1 MNYKERFDTLVEEGW
16 LISQVHPTLDLTI
29 YNYSQKTQY
38 ESHWTEETLMARGL
52 VLNSSGDIVARPF
65 GKFFNAFEVLDQIP
79 NSAFEVFEK
88 MDGSLGIFFW
98 YSNKDGL
105 HPVFASRGS
114 FTSKQAVKGW
124 EMLQKLPYRNLAVW
138 HTHMFEIIYPENRI
152 VVDYGAAEKLV
163 LLGII
168 KTRDG
173 REISRNDIECSL
185 DPAFELV
192 NIYHIKENWDHLVTL
207 SKPNK
212 EGFVIR
218 FSNGFRVKVKFEEY
232 IRLHRIITNI
242 SSTDIWEM
250 LAANKPLDEILEKVP
265 DEFFDW
271 VRETEAKLKSEFE
284 MLENEYKWIYKFI
297 SGSPSANTRKGFA
310 ERAMFYKHPS
320 LLFKM
325 SAGKDYAPWIWKLIK
340 PEWSKPFQPVNK

>member
-52 VLNSSGDIVARPF
+52 VLNSSGEIVARPF
-65 GKFFNAFEVLDQIP
+65 GKFFNASEVPDQIP

-98 YSNKDGL
+98 YAKDEVL

-114 FTSKQAVKGW
+114 FTSEQAVKGW
-124 EMLQKLPYRNLAVW
+124 EMLQKLPYLELHYG

-152 VVDYGAAEKLV
+152 VVDYGASEKLV

-168 KTRDG
+168 KTTDG

-185 DPAFELV
+185 DSAFELV
-192 NIYHIKENWDHLVTL
+192 NSYHIKEKWDRLVTL
-207 SKPNK
+207 SEPNK

-232 IRLHRIITNI
+232 VRLHRIITNI

-271 VRETEAKLKSEFE
+271 VRETEAKLRSEFE
-284 MLENEYKWIYKFI
+284 TLENEYKWIYKVI
-297 SGSPSANTRKGFA
+297 SRSPSAETRKGFA

-320 LLFKM
+320 LLFSM
-325 SAGKDYAPWIWKLIK
+325 VDEKDYAPGIWKLIK
-340 PEWSKPFQPVNK
+340 PEWSKPFSNRV